1 MDSAYVVTL
10 AVLPYQRVVL
20 PYDANAVG
28 SGIAGVTAAASCPN
42 GR

>member
-10 AVLPYQRVVL
+10 AVLPYQSVVL
-20 PYDANAVG
+20 PYDANAMR